1 MNKREL
7 IFEEEDVDE
16 QDSFEFTIKESP
28 PTEYIDFFEAW
39 ECLKE
44 MQRALIYNA

>member
-1 MNKREL
+1 MNKTEL
-7 IFEEEDVDE
+7 VFEEEDLDE
-16 QDSFEFTIKESP
+16 QDSFEFTIKECPS
-28 PTEYIDFFEAW
+28 TEYIDFFQGW